1 MGPGPG
7 LAHVLWRYCMRLASS
22 GVGGVRRVRLA
33 FGRHPMHP
41 PHTPDDASRIQNIIH
56 KTQTQLPTYNNDRR
70 TRRTPPTP
78 DDASRMRYR
87 NKTCATSPGPGPTV
101 CVYNILVAP
110 RFKNLLRLEVGYP
123 ALRCHILNN
132 QQQQVTRTQHTR
144 KKQRRHRTAKHQ
156 TTHTHT
162 RHTHATTSDNGLVA
176 VVRVVV
182 AAHKIV
188 VGGLT
193 RAAPPRAATWWG

>member
-1 MGPGPG
+1 MGPGPADLNAASTDKDCDPSGAPLVGQWTMGPGPG

-110 RFKNLLRLEVGYP
+110 RFKNILRLEAGYP
-123 ALRCHILNN
+123 ALRCHILEGEPRTSATSNN
-132 QQQQVTRTQHTR
+132 TAGVWS
-144 KKQRRHRTAKHQ
+144 RR
-156 TTHTHT
+156 
-162 RHTHATTSDNGLVA
+162 NYY
-176 VVRVVV
+176 
-182 AAHKIV
+182 
-188 VGGLT
+188 
-193 RAAPPRAATWWG
+193 PRPK